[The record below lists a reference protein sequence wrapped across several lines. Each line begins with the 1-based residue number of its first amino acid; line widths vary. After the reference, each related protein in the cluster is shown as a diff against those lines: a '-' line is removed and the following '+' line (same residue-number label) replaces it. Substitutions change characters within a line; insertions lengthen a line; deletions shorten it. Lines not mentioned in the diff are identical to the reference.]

1 MHNLVSS
8 ERLSVDNCA
17 RLRENLSS
25 KSLFFGP
32 ADGEKIVQG
41 KIMMQFNFGVT
52 KSGMR
57 WGLIA
62 DLVQKTEGEF
72 NQSLKQQKYVLQFFL
87 CQPFVVFVQCISL
100 IFQFYLPI
108 FLSS

>member
-32 ADGEKIVQG
+32 TDGGKIVQG

-57 WGLIA
+57 
-62 DLVQKTEGEF
+62 
-72 NQSLKQQKYVLQFFL
+72 
-87 CQPFVVFVQCISL
+87 
-100 IFQFYLPI
+100 
-108 FLSS
+108 

>member
-32 ADGEKIVQG
+32 TDGGKIVQG

-62 DLVQKTEGEF
+62 DLVQTTEGE
-72 NQSLKQQKYVLQFFL
+72 NNSLKQQRFVL
-87 CQPFVVFVQCISL
+87 
-100 IFQFYLPI
+100 
-108 FLSS
+108 